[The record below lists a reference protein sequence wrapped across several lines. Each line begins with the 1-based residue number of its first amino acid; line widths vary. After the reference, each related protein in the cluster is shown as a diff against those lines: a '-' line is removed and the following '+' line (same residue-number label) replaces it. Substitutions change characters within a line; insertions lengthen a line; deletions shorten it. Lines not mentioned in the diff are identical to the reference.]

1 MSNAVDPAA
10 TTPTAAT
17 TSTTPG
23 TPATTST
30 APGAPATT
38 STAPGAPATTST
50 APGAPATTSTTPGTP
65 ATTGTTPGAP
75 ATTSTPATKHT
86 PTDPGVPE
94 RGALRALLPALAG
107 HRAMTARTCAA
118 ALLEQGSLVTLV
130 TLAAQTVGS
139 AVIDGRAPSSGT
151 VIALVALVLVRALTT
166 WREMD
171 LSHDLAYRVLAALRV
186 RVFDGLARS
195 APARVAGRRSGDLA
209 ATAMADVEALEFFYA
224 HTTAQLLAAG
234 TVFTGGAAILAT
246 VEPWLLLAVLPVAAL
261 LTAAPFADA
270 RGRAVRGA
278 RTRAAGATLSA
289 DTVETVD
296 GLREL
301 LAFGTLDGRRRRLA
315 ERGRQVGD
323 AQRAEAT
330 WEAGAAAARDL
341 LIVVAVLGVVAVAA
355 QSVASGR
362 LHGAW
367 APAAM
372 ALSLAVLGPVA
383 ESARS
388 LSQAVSLRAAASRV
402 GAAVKAPALAP
413 PPAAPRTLP
422 PGPLGVRLRQVRFDY
437 GGGPVLDGVDLTV
450 RAGQTLALVGASGAG
465 KSTCAHL
472 LARFWDPSD
481 GEIQLVPADGTPFD
495 LRELDDAELRRAV
508 ALVGQETPL
517 FHGTLA
523 ENLRLAAPEADDGLL
538 AGTARACGV
547 DRIAP
552 LSTLVGERG
561 ATLSGGQRARIALA
575 RALLAQPR
583 VLILDEST
591 AHLDNAGDAQLAT
604 ALRQEG
610 RTTVVIAH
618 RRATIRRADRIA
630 VLETGRIVEEGTWEE
645 LTARPDSAL
654 NRSLADIAQGSPRH
668 RDG

>member
-1 MSNAVDPAA
+1 MSRTVKAD
-10 TTPTAAT
+10 TDTPTP
-17 TSTTPG
+17 TPTPTPTL
-23 TPATTST
+23 TPAPE
-30 APGAPATT
+30 AAA
-38 STAPGAPATTST
+38 
-50 APGAPATTSTTPGTP
+50 
-65 ATTGTTPGAP
+65 
-75 ATTSTPATKHT
+75 
-86 PTDPGVPE
+86 PE
-94 RGALRALLPALAG
+94 RGSLRALLPALAA

-118 ALLEQGSLVTLV
+118 ALLEQGSLVALV
-130 TLAAQTVGS
+130 TLAAHTVGT
-139 AVIDGRAPSSGT
+139 AVVDARAPASGT
-151 VIALVALVLVRALTT
+151 VAALVALVLVRALTT
-166 WREMD
+166 WHEMD

-234 TVFTGGAAILAT
+234 TVFTGGAAFLA
-246 VEPWLLLAVLPVAAL
+246 VLEPWLLTAVLPAAAL
-261 LTAAPFADA
+261 LAAAPFADA
-270 RGRAVRGA
+270 RGREERGA
-278 RTRAAGATLSA
+278 RTRTATAALSA

-301 LAFGTLDGRRRRLA
+301 LAHGALPGHRRRLA
-315 ERGRQVGD
+315 DRGRQLGD

-330 WEAGAAAARDL
+330 WEAAAAALREL
-341 LIVVAVLGVVAVAA
+341 LIVGALLGVVAAA
-355 QSVASGR
+355 AHSAASGR

-372 ALSLAVLGPVA
+372 ALALGLLVSVA

-402 GAAVKAPALAP
+402 GAAVRAPALAP
-413 PPAAPRTLP
+413 PPAEPRPLP
-422 PGPLGVRLRQVRFDY
+422 PGPLGVRLRRVGFDY

-450 RAGQTLALVGASGAG
+450 GAGETLALVGASGAG

-472 LARFWDPSD
+472 LGRFWDPTE
-481 GEIQLVPADGTPFD
+481 GEVQLLPADGVPLD
-495 LRELDDAELRRAV
+495 LRELSDADLRRAV

-523 ENLRLAAPEADDGLL
+523 ENLRLAAPDADDALL
-538 AGTARACGV
+538 AETARLCGV

-552 LSTLVGERG
+552 LTTLIGERG
-561 ATLSGGQRARIALA
+561 ATVSGGQRARIALA
-575 RALLAQPR
+575 RALLARPR

-591 AHLDNAGDAQLAT
+591 AHLDNESDARLAS
-604 ALRQEG
+604 ALHHQG
-610 RTTVVIAH
+610 RTTLVIAH

-630 VLETGRIVEEGTWEE
+630 VLEAGRIVEEGTWRQ
-645 LTARPDSAL
+645 LTATPGSAL
-654 NRSLADIAQGSPRH
+654 NRVLADTTP
-668 RDG
+668 

>member
-1 MSNAVDPAA
+1 MS
-10 TTPTAAT
+10 
-17 TSTTPG
+17 
-23 TPATTST
+23 ST
-30 APGAPATT
+30 AGTATADAQAP
-38 STAPGAPATTST
+38 P
-50 APGAPATTSTTPGTP
+50 
-65 ATTGTTPGAP
+65 
-75 ATTSTPATKHT
+75 
-86 PTDPGVPE
+86 
-94 RGALRALLPALAG
+94 RGSLRALLPALAG
-107 HRAMTARTCAA
+107 HRAMTVRTCAA
-118 ALLEQGSLVTLV
+118 ALLEQGSLVALL
-130 TLAAQTVGS
+130 TLAAHTVGT
-139 AVIDGRAPSSGT
+139 AVVEGRAPSAAAVT
-151 VIALVALVLVRALTT
+151 ALVTLVLVRALTT

-234 TVFTGGAAILAT
+234 TVLTGGAAVLAA
-246 VEPWLLLAVLPVAAL
+246 VEPWLLAAVLPVAAL
-261 LTAAPFADA
+261 LAAAPFADA
-270 RGRAVRGA
+270 RGRAARGS
-278 RTRAAGATLSA
+278 RTRTAAARLSA

-301 LAFGTLDGRRRRLA
+301 RAFGALAERRRRLA
-315 ERGRQVGD
+315 ERGRQVGE

-330 WEAGAAAARDL
+330 WEAAAAAVRDL
-341 LIVVAVLGVVAVAA
+341 LIVVAVLGVVTAAA
-355 QSVASGR
+355 QSVTAGR

-372 ALSLAVLGPVA
+372 ALALSVLGPVA

-388 LSQAVSLRAAASRV
+388 LSQAVALRAAAARV

-413 PPAAPRTLP
+413 PPPAPRPLP
-422 PGPLGVRLRQVRFDY
+422 PGPLGVRLHRVRFDY
-437 GGGPVLDGVDLTV
+437 GNGPVLDGVELTV
-450 RAGQTLALVGASGAG
+450 RPGQTLALVGASGAG

-472 LARFWDPSD
+472 LARFWDPSEGAVQLIPVD
-481 GEIQLVPADGTPFD
+481 GDPVD
-495 LRELDDAELRRAV
+495 LREVSDTELRRAV

-523 ENLRLAAPEADDGLL
+523 ENLRLAAPEADDALL
-538 AGTARACGV
+538 AETARLCGV

-552 LSTLVGERG
+552 MDTPVGERG

-575 RALLAQPR
+575 RALLARPR
-583 VLILDEST
+583 VLVLDEST

-610 RTTVVIAH
+610 RTTIVIAH
-618 RRATIRRADRIA
+618 RRATIRRADRVA
-630 VLETGRIVEEGTWEE
+630 VLEAGRIAEEGTWEE
-645 LTARPDSAL
+645 LTADPGSAL
-654 NRSLADIAQGSPRH
+654 NRSLAAAPS
-668 RDG
+668 